1 MLAILYSIIQRS
13 MKVHVD
19 RDKCISAGT
28 CVAIASNTFE
38 LDEEGKVK
46 VKNEKGDDEQTILD
60 AAKSCPVMA
69 IEIYEDNGKRIFP

>member
-1 MLAILYSIIQRS
+1 

-28 CVAIASNTFE
+28 CVAIAANTFE

-60 AAKSCPVMA
+60 AAKSCPVEA
-69 IEIYEDNGKRIFP
+69 IEIYDDSGKRIFPPA

>member
-1 MLAILYSIIQRS
+1 
-13 MKVHVD
+13 MKIHLD

-28 CVAIASNTFE
+28 CVAIAPEVFE

-46 VKNEKGDDEQTILD
+46 MKNEHGADDQTVLD

-69 IEIYEDNGKRIFP
+69 IELYEDNGHRIFPE

>member
-1 MLAILYSIIQRS
+1 

-28 CVAIASNTFE
+28 CVAIAPKTFA

-46 VKNEKGDDEQTILD
+46 VIDEKGDDEQTILD
-60 AAKSCPVMA
+60 AAKSCPVIA
-69 IEIYEDNGKRIFP
+69 IEIFEDNGKRIFP